1 MTKERVIW
9 FNFTVEPIM
18 FMHTMILVSNY
29 QVIPQLFLHKFCLRK
44 HDGNS
49 SICSIVQ
56 ESSANN
62 SIQKVCIFLI
72 SVMDKVIEE
81 YS

>member
-1 MTKERVIW
+1 MTNESKSW
-9 FNFTVEPIM
+9 FHLTVEPIM

-49 SICSIVQ
+49 SICSNVQ
-56 ESSANN
+56 ESSANKG
-62 SIQKVCIFLI
+62 IQKV
-72 SVMDKVIEE
+72 
-81 YS
+81 